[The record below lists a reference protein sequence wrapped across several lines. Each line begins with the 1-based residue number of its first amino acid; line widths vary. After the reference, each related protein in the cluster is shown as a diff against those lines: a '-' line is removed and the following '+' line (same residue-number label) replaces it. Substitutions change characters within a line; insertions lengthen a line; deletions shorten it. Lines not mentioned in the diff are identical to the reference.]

1 MKLIEI
7 QNILEEWS
15 PLENSE
21 DFDNVGLI
29 IGNPN
34 SEVNGALITK
44 NIPYYFL
51 PTKLDN
57 EMGFLGD
64 KYYVQDE
71 SSKNEFK
78 KYLRSLKIDI
88 EVKKVEFSMVRT
100 KNSLK
105 DKKSSKK

>member
-34 SEVNGALITK
+34 SEVNGALIT
-44 NIPYYFL
+44 
-51 PTKLDN
+51 
-57 EMGFLGD
+57 
-64 KYYVQDE
+64 
-71 SSKNEFK
+71 
-78 KYLRSLKIDI
+78 ID
-88 EVKKVEFSMVRT
+88 VT
-100 KNSLK
+100 
-105 DKKSSKK
+105 